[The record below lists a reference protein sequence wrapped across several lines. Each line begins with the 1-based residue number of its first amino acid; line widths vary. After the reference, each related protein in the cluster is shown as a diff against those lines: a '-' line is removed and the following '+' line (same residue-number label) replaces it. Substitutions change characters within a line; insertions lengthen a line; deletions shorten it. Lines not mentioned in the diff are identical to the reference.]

1 MFLKTQLKI
10 LQKGSILRIIGIP
23 LPKGKDKKVIGLMK
37 DELGEKSMKQFVEL
51 RRGTEIYLKDNCN
64 ADKYCFFSF

>member
-51 RRGTEIYLKDNCN
+51 RRGTEIYLIDNCN
-64 ADKYCFFSF
+64 ADKYYFFSF